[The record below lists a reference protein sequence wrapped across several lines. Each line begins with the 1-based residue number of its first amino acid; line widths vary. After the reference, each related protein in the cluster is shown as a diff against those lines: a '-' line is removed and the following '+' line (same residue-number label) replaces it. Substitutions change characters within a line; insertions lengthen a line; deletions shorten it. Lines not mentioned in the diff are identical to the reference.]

1 MIGKNAW
8 RVGRKFKQSRFLVKL
23 FWDSLSGY
31 QGNCKGVGRSVPI
44 VTSAV
49 PISPVQL
56 ISMNSRGGGGNERGP
71 RGAQY
76 CPVLL
81 ISSFSVHSIKLFA
94 ASSGV
99 TAISHYQHSPLFPLV
114 IQFQPPNQ
122 NPRKRREDSPPPS
135 SQNLSN
141 PTPFVISVLIK
152 PGCTIPTTTP

>member
-1 MIGKNAW
+1 MMALGSEFGVKEKAGLCSGWDNDW
-8 RVGRKFKQSRFLVKL
+8 QECMESRPKFKQLRFLVKL
-23 FWDSLSGY
+23 FWDVLSRY

-56 ISMNSRGGGGNERGP
+56 ISMNSRGGGGNKRGP

-99 TAISHYQHSPLFPLV
+99 TAISHH
-114 IQFQPPNQ
+114 
-122 NPRKRREDSPPPS
+122 
-135 SQNLSN
+135 
-141 PTPFVISVLIK
+141 
-152 PGCTIPTTTP
+152 